1 MDQVKAMR
9 ATLELAQERDYWDI
23 DFEEIGVDFDHLK
36 SMVERIEGMPD
47 EYSEAKKG
55 RWLGYMQGVL
65 VANAVMTLE
74 EAKEIN
80 RRFSG

>member
-1 MDQVKAMR
+1 MDQLGAMK
-9 ATLELAQERDYWDI
+9 ATLQLAEERDYWDI
-23 DFEEIGVDFDHLK
+23 DFEEVGVDYEHLK
-36 SMVERIEGMPD
+36 SMVSRIDGMPT

-80 RRFSG
+80 KRFSG